1 MENGSGFGFFE
12 CTPQEREE
20 YRAHLEY
27 VSSINI
33 HDGDYTF
40 RWEDEDDELIDREE
54 KNTPD
59 NMDFGRIED
68 SQAMCDGSE
77 FIGWGDV

>member
-1 MENGSGFGFFE
+1 MENDRGFFE
-12 CTPQEREE
+12 CTPKEREE

-40 RWEDEDDELIDREE
+40 RWEDEEELLEEETTDLKEDYTIE
-54 KNTPD
+54 KNDTI
-59 NMDFGRIED
+59 G
-68 SQAMCDGSE
+68 DGSE

>member
-1 MENGSGFGFFE
+1 MENDRGFFE

-40 RWEDEDDELIDREE
+40 RWEDEDDGKEELLEEETTDLKEDYTIE
-54 KNTPD
+54 KNDTI
-59 NMDFGRIED
+59 G
-68 SQAMCDGSE
+68 DGSE